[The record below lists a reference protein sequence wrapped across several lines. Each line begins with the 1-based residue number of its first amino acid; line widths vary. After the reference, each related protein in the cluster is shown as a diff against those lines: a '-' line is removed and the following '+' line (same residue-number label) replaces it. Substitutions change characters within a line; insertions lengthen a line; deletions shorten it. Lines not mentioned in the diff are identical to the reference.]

1 MLARFLARFAEISSP
16 SEVLIPSRSLYLTF
30 TFSVYSSSVLIQL
43 HFTCFPFQM
52 ESERSWEH
60 VLLVCRYFQ
69 KEIYRLR
76 SWSWYDVS
84 PVKIRIWLWML
95 TIFSYFLLWTVWF
108 KHHIKICKIKNQ
120 QLSCGHASSRK
131 VDKGVS
137 LVGGPR
143 AKTGPWQIS
152 VWPTKKKLGHALNR
166 CAGKLHHSSLP
177 CILLNLNMYVVRCLY
192 CPVHYSNQCISLTLV
207 ET

>member
-95 TIFSYFLLWTVWF
+95 KIFSYFLLWGVWF
-108 KHHIKICKIKNQ
+108 KHHIKICCIKTNSWAVDMQ
-120 QLSCGHASSRK
+120 ALEKSILIRGFFSR
-131 VDKGVS
+131 
-137 LVGGPR
+137 GP
-143 AKTGPWQIS
+143 TGQD
-152 VWPTKKKLGHALNR
+152 WPMTDFCLAHKKKNWAVQ
-166 CAGKLHHSSLP
+166 AFAP
-177 CILLNLNMYVVRCLY
+177 F
-192 CPVHYSNQCISLTLV
+192 
-207 ET
+207 